1 MNIFEFYRNF
11 KAGMQYVLHAGQIV
25 NNCASDAADLPLAAA
40 QGKALWDQI
49 TRLNSD
55 LSHTLSTDILTYAI
69 SSNCKIG
76 FSSGAFI
83 GENYTGDF
91 PDDGLKYGTWEI
103 NKRTNNTITVKAFTP
118 YKSTMWINSY
128 VNTAGWSG
136 WEKVVV
142 FSEMQFFSSDIITI
156 PPNGVSD
163 VVFDLS
169 GKMNEIHYASLIIT
183 GHNRSFATLIN
194 ASVKKLTF
202 AVYNL
207 ENAEIK
213 IAAWGF
219 AI

>member
-1 MNIFEFYRNF
+1 
-11 KAGMQYVLHAGQIV
+11 
-25 NNCASDAADLPLAAA
+25 
-40 QGKALWDQI
+40 
-49 TRLNSD
+49 
-55 LSHTLSTDILTYAI
+55 
-69 SSNCKIG
+69 
-76 FSSGAFI
+76 
-83 GENYTGDF
+83 
-91 PDDGLKYGTWEI
+91 
-103 NKRTNNTITVKAFTP
+103 
-118 YKSTMWINSY
+118 MWINSY

>member
-1 MNIFEFYRNF
+1 MTQLI
-11 KAGMQYVLHAGQIV
+11 
-25 NNCASDAADLPLAAA
+25 
-40 QGKALWDQI
+40 
-49 TRLNSD
+49 SD

-83 GENYTGDF
+83 GENYTGDL